1 MAPLSGVKIVE
12 FGSIGPGPF
21 AGTILADLGATII
34 RLHRAGERSP
44 VDIAGTGSDHRG
56 RPGLPIDLKSPDD
69 IALVLRLLDNA
80 DGLIEGFRPGV
91 MERLGLGPDVVHAR
105 NPRLVYGRMTGYGQ
119 TGPLARVPGHD
130 INYAA
135 ISGVLSAIGR
145 RGEPPIAPIN
155 LLGDYGGG
163 GMLLVTGMLAG
174 LLQSERTGS
183 GQVVDAAMTDGIAQL
198 ASIIFGFANAGSWGP
213 RGTNILDSGA
223 PFYEVY
229 ETADGKYVAVGAI
242 EPQFFSALL
251 SGLGLDEAEFEQ
263 WDRERWPEYK
273 HRFAQAFRTRTRDE
287 WAAALEQT
295 DACTTPVLELT
306 EAPSHAHNA
315 ARNTFVERDLGLMPG
330 PAPRLEP
337 TQPVTEPSL
346 SEVLEAFQL
355 ADDPLVNERVA
366 TLAGLRG
373 YDV

>member
-1 MAPLSGVKIVE
+1 MAPLSDVKIVE

-21 AGTILADLGATII
+21 AGTVLADLGATII

-56 RPGLPIDLKSPDD
+56 RPGLPVDLKDPDD
-69 IALVLRLLDNA
+69 VALVLRVLDGA

-91 MERLGLGPDVVHAR
+91 MERLGLGPQVVHAR
-105 NPRLVYGRMTGYGQ
+105 NPRVVYGRMTGYGQ
-119 TGPLARVPGHD
+119 SGPLSRVPGHD

-145 RGEPPIAPIN
+145 QGQPPIAPIN

-174 LLQSERTGS
+174 LLHSARTGS
-183 GQVVDAAMTDGIAQL
+183 GQVVDAAMTDGVAQL

-229 ETADGKYVAVGAI
+229 ETADGQYMAVGAI

-251 SGLGLDEAEFEQ
+251 NGLGLDAAEFDQ
-263 WDRERWPEYK
+263 WDRDRWPEYK
-273 HRFAQAFRTRTRDE
+273 RRFAEAFRTRTRDE

-295 DACTTPVLELT
+295 NACVTPVLGLT
-306 EAPSHAHNA
+306 EAATHAHNT
-315 ARNTFVERDLGLMPG
+315 ARNTFVSRQLGWMPA
-330 PAPRLEP
+330 PAPRFEGSEP
-337 TQPVTEPSL
+337 AVEPSL
-346 SEVLEAFQL
+346 AQALQAFQV
-355 ADDPLVNERVA
+355 ADDPQISERVEA
-366 TLAGLRG
+366 LAGLSG
-373 YDV
+373 SQT